1 MLRGWG
7 DCSVPFSMAAYPSI
21 PWLLNC
27 RPYVRLTEYD
37 IVEPEMRD
45 IILRKLS
52 TKVVFPVICPR

>member
-1 MLRGWG
+1 MVWPALTRHL
-7 DCSVPFSMAAYPSI
+7 AT
-21 PWLLNC
+21 LNC

-52 TKVVFPVICPR
+52 TKVLPQ